1 MSRAT
6 RFERLGAFT
15 YSLEPDTPAARLP
28 GHLPAGLIEA
38 RRDRL
43 MAVQQPIA
51 FAFNRGL
58 VGRTLDVMIDSPSP
72 EGRHRWIGRTYADA
86 PDVDG
91 VVQVRGGPFRPGDI
105 VPCEIVD
112 ALDYDLIARASPA
125 EPPRRARPDPGRG
138 ASRRRHRW

>member
-1 MSRAT
+1 
-6 RFERLGAFT
+6 
-15 YSLEPDTPAARLP
+15 
-28 GHLPAGLIEA
+28 
-38 RRDRL
+38 

-58 VGRTLDVMIDSPSP
+58 VGQTLDVMIDSPSP

-112 ALDYDLIARASPA
+112 ARGLRPDRPGLARRAAPRAEGPTPA
-125 EPPRRARPDPGRG
+125 AAQAGRVVAGDPRRHVGRPGSGFRIQYSKLKIKND
-138 ASRRRHRW
+138 